1 MMGWFGADKPLI
13 IGHRGASA
21 YAPEN
26 TLAAFELAAEQ
37 GADGIEL
44 DVQLSKDG
52 RLVIIHD
59 FDISRTTN
67 GQGKVADLTVTELQS
82 FDAGQGQTIPTL
94 DELFESMGP
103 RLLYNIE
110 IKYFGWRDQGVETAV
125 ADRIAAYQLEN
136 HVLVSSFNP
145 LAVRRARRLLPKSV
159 PVALIRGSGLLKYGY
174 WLADGEADHP
184 HFSLVNAA
192 YMVWAKKRG
201 YKTNVWTVDE
211 PAEAQ
216 RLAQLGV
223 NGLITNKPDFIR
235 ENLGQ

>member
-1 MMGWFGADKPLI
+1 LI

-37 GADGIEL
+37 GADGVEL
-44 DVQLSKDG
+44 DVQFSRDG

-59 FDISRTTN
+59 SDVSRTTN
-67 GQGKVADLTVTELQS
+67 GQGKVADLTVAELRA
-82 FDAGQGQTIPTL
+82 FDAGQGQKIPTL

-110 IKYFGWRDQGVETAV
+110 IKYFGWRDRGVETAV

-136 HVLVSSFNP
+136 HTLVSSFNP
-145 LAVRRARRLLPKSV
+145 LAVRRTRRQLPRFV
-159 PVALIRGSGLLKYGY
+159 PAALIRGRGLLKYGY
-174 WLADGEADHP
+174 WLADGQADHP
-184 HFSLVNAA
+184 HYSLVDEA

-201 YKTNVWTVDE
+201 YQTNVWTVDD
-211 PAEAQ
+211 PAEAK
-216 RLAQLGV
+216 RLSQLGV
-223 NGLITNKPDFIR
+223 NGLITNKPDLIR
-235 ENLGQ
+235 ESLGQ

>member
-1 MMGWFGADKPLI
+1 MRWFGSDRPLI

-37 GADGIEL
+37 GADAIEL

-59 FDISRTTN
+59 FDVSRTTN
-67 GQGKVADLTVTELQS
+67 GQGKVADLTVDELQT
-82 FDAGQGQTIPTL
+82 FDAGEGQKILTL

-110 IKYFGWRDQGVETAV
+110 IKYFGLPDRGIETAV
-125 ADRIAAYQLEN
+125 ADRITAYHLEN

-145 LAVRRARRLLPKSV
+145 LVVRRARHQLPRTV
-159 PVALIRGSGLLKYGY
+159 PVALIRAGGLLKYTY
-174 WLADGEADHP
+174 LLADGEADHP
-184 HFSLVNAA
+184 HYSLVDEAH
-192 YMVWAKKRG
+192 MDWAKKRG
-201 YKTNVWTVDE
+201 YWTNVWTVDE

-216 RLAQLGV
+216 RLARLGV
-223 NGLITNKPDFIR
+223 NGLATNKPDLIR
-235 ENLGQ
+235 ESLS

>member
-1 MMGWFGADKPLI
+1 MRWFGSNRTLV

-37 GADGIEL
+37 GADAVEL
-44 DVQLSKDG
+44 DVQLSRDG

-59 FDISRTTN
+59 FDVSRTTN
-67 GQGKVADLTVTELQS
+67 GQGKVAELTVAELQV
-82 FDAGQGQTIPTL
+82 FDAGQGQKIPTL
-94 DELFESMGP
+94 DELFEAMGP

-145 LAVRRARRLLPKSV
+145 LAVRRARRQLPQSV
-159 PVALIRGSGLLKYGY
+159 PVALIRGSGLMQYTYLA
-174 WLADGEADHP
+174 ADGEADHP
-184 HFSLVNAA
+184 HYSLVDEA
-192 YMVWAKKRG
+192 YMGWAKKRG
-201 YKTNVWTVDE
+201 YRTNVWTVDD
-211 PAEAQ
+211 PTVAQ
-216 RLAQLGV
+216 RLVQLGI
-223 NGLITNKPDFIR
+223 NGLITNKPDSIR
-235 ENLGQ
+235 ESLGL

>member
-1 MMGWFGADKPLI
+1 MGWFVLNRPLI
-13 IGHRGASA
+13 VAHRGASA

-26 TLAAFELAAEQ
+26 TLAAFERAAEL

-59 FDISRTTN
+59 FDTARTTN
-67 GQGKVADLTVTELQS
+67 GQGKVSDLTLAELQS
-82 FDAGQGQTIPTL
+82 FDAGEGQKIPTL
-94 DELFESMGP
+94 DELFEMLGP

-110 IKYFGWRDQGVETAV
+110 IKYFGWRDRGVETAV

-145 LAVRRARRLLPKSV
+145 LAVRRARRQLPRSV
-159 PVALIRGSGLLKYGY
+159 PVALLRGTGLLKYGY

-184 HFSLVNAA
+184 HYSLVDEA

-201 YKTNVWTVDE
+201 YRTNVWTVDD

-216 RLAQLGV
+216 RLARLGV
-223 NGLITNKPDFIR
+223 NGIITNKPDLLR
-235 ENLGQ
+235 ESLGA

>member
-1 MMGWFGADKPLI
+1 MRWFGSDGTLI

-59 FDISRTTN
+59 FDVSRTTN
-67 GQGKVADLTVTELQS
+67 GQGKVAELTVAELQA
-82 FDAGQGQTIPTL
+82 FDAGQGQKIPTL
-94 DELFESMGP
+94 DELFEAMGP

-110 IKYFGWRDQGVETAV
+110 IKYFGWRDRGVETAV
-125 ADRIAAYQLEN
+125 ADRITAYHLEN

-145 LAVRRARRLLPKSV
+145 LAVRRARRRLPNSA

-184 HFSLVNAA
+184 HYSMVNED
-192 YMVWAKKRG
+192 YMAWAKKRG
-201 YKTNVWTVDE
+201 YQTNVWTVDD
-211 PAEAQ
+211 PVEAQ
-216 RLAQLGV
+216 RLARLGV
-223 NGLITNKPDFIR
+223 NGLITNKPDLIR
-235 ENLGQ
+235 ESLHQ

>member
-1 MMGWFGADKPLI
+1 MRWFGSDGTLI

-37 GADGIEL
+37 GADGVEL
-44 DVQLSKDG
+44 DVQLSRDG

-59 FDISRTTN
+59 FDVSRTTN
-67 GQGKVADLTVTELQS
+67 GQGKVAELTVAELQA
-82 FDAGQGQTIPTL
+82 FDAGQGQKIPIL
-94 DELFESMGP
+94 DELFELMGP

-110 IKYFGWRDQGVETAV
+110 IKYFGWQDRGVETAV
-125 ADRIAAYQLEN
+125 ANRITAHHLEN

-145 LAVRRARRLLPKSV
+145 LAVRRARSQLPNSV

-184 HFSLVNAA
+184 HYSMVNED
-192 YMVWAKKRG
+192 YMAWAKKRG
-201 YKTNVWTVDE
+201 YQTNVWTVDD
-211 PAEAQ
+211 PVEAQ
-216 RLAQLGV
+216 RLARLGV
-223 NGLITNKPDFIR
+223 NGLITNKPDLIR
-235 ENLGQ
+235 ESLHQ